1 MNKQIEEMAKYCC
14 YACEFEN
21 NGECDLAH
29 PIGECTLATATAMEI
44 YKAGYRKK
52 DEVAREIFA
61 DIEQAIFAHGTKYA
75 MKRLE
80 ELKKKYEV
88 TDE

>member
-1 MNKQIEEMAKYCC
+1 MNKQIEEIAKSFRT
-14 YACEFEN
+14 AIA
-21 NGECDLAH
+21 DLLSLQT
-29 PIGECTLATATAMEI
+29 CRVLAQDFLNL
-44 YKAGYRKK
+44 GYRKAS
-52 DEVAREIFA
+52 EVAREIFA